1 MTTPKKPL
9 RSFSSRRSGLH
20 PTSFVG
26 TDVNP
31 IAAHLTASSLAAIGD
46 GERYGDTRV
55 GWLDVGGAEGRT
67 GSLEYFGRAEARD
80 LFTTYGGRA
89 TGNVSAGE
97 TTVQVQ
103 DRTLRWIL
111 MNPPYSR
118 TRGGQSAFDIAGLSD
133 RERTRCQ
140 KKWRTL
146 VTGEPVNNQA
156 GMAASF
162 LALAARKIVPGGR
175 IGFVLPLTAAF
186 ADSWAP
192 TRQMI
197 EREFRN
203 IVAVAVAAG
212 QALGREALSAD
223 TGMEE
228 MLLVAT
234 KRRETVV
241 RPYSKAAPAE
251 PIRCV
256 TLRQPLSRLGEAGE
270 IGRAITETIDR
281 VGDVGSWQPI
291 RAGDDE
297 LGSALV
303 FDAGAEGGPWGPLG
317 VTHAD
322 LALAADALTKGRI
335 DYLCDEPLA
344 LPVPM
349 STIGEMFKVGPTHHL
364 IGHMSGK
371 TPIGAFEFHP
381 TVHRQPEGDAR
392 QWDAENLDHILG
404 GADAIGRNRSLWNAD
419 SQRQTQLLVGP
430 THKGVS
436 PAGVGSPGTRK
447 AMRAQRSDL
456 LYARAMRWTSQAL
469 LAATTVDPLMGGRAW
484 TTLTHPDRRVRRA
497 TALWVNSILGMVVHW
512 TRGQRTHAGRSTTQV
527 GAIKQ
532 IPIPRLDLL
541 GDSALDRGAA
551 FFEAIRTA
559 RLAPACQT
567 HCDPVRASID
577 EAVVALFGLPPG
589 AIAFAGRLRRLW
601 CEEPSVHGWNQR
613 AVALLEQAGAP
624 EKQPN

>member
-1 MTTPKKPL
+1 
-9 RSFSSRRSGLH
+9 
-20 PTSFVG
+20 
-26 TDVNP
+26 
-31 IAAHLTASSLAAIGD
+31 
-46 GERYGDTRV
+46 
-55 GWLDVGGAEGRT
+55 
-67 GSLEYFGRAEARD
+67 
-80 LFTTYGGRA
+80 
-89 TGNVSAGE
+89 
-97 TTVQVQ
+97 
-103 DRTLRWIL
+103 

-133 RERTRCQ
+133 RERKRCQ

-146 VTGEPVNNQA
+146 VKGEPVNNKA
-156 GMAASF
+156 GMGASF

-392 QWDAENLDHILG
+392 AEKRPPLRPCHALDVASAAGGDHGRSADGRPSMDNAHSSRPAGSARDCALGQLDPRHGCALDAGTTDTRGSFDDPGRSHQADPDPPARPSGRLG
-404 GADAIGRNRSLWNAD
+404 PRPRSGVLRGNPN
-419 SQRQTQLLVGP
+419 GP
-430 THKGVS
+430 TGARLPDALRPGAGIHRRGCRGLVR
-436 PAGVGSPGTRK
+436 PASRG
-447 AMRAQRSDL
+447 
-456 LYARAMRWTSQAL
+456 
-469 LAATTVDPLMGGRAW
+469 
-484 TTLTHPDRRVRRA
+484 HRVRRPA
-497 TALWVNSILGMVVHW
+497 APPVV
-512 TRGQRTHAGRSTTQV
+512 R
-527 GAIKQ
+527 GAIRPWQ
-532 IPIPRLDLL
+532 EPAGGCP
-541 GDSALDRGAA
+541 S
-551 FFEAIRTA
+551 RTSW
-559 RLAPACQT
+559 
-567 HCDPVRASID
+567 HS
-577 EAVVALFGLPPG
+577 
-589 AIAFAGRLRRLW
+589 
-601 CEEPSVHGWNQR
+601 
-613 AVALLEQAGAP
+613 
-624 EKQPN
+624 

>member
-1 MTTPKKPL
+1 MEN
-9 RSFSSRRSGLH
+9 GL
-20 PTSFVG
+20 VG

-404 GADAIGRNRSLWNAD
+404 PASDPAPGGPHPQGRVPGRRRFTGDTEGDARAEKRPPLRPCHALDVASAAGGDHGRSADGRPSMDNAHSSRPAGSARDCALGQLDPRHGCALDAGTTDTRGSFDDPGRSHQAD
-419 SQRQTQLLVGP
+419 PDPPARPSGRLGPRPRSGVLRGNPNGP
-430 THKGVS
+430 TGARLPDALRPGAGIHRRGCRGLVR
-436 PAGVGSPGTRK
+436 PASRG
-447 AMRAQRSDL
+447 
-456 LYARAMRWTSQAL
+456 
-469 LAATTVDPLMGGRAW
+469 
-484 TTLTHPDRRVRRA
+484 HRVRRPA
-497 TALWVNSILGMVVHW
+497 APPVV
-512 TRGQRTHAGRSTTQV
+512 R
-527 GAIKQ
+527 GAIR
-532 IPIPRLDLL
+532 PWLEPAGCCPPRT
-541 GDSALDRGAA
+541 SWR
-551 FFEAIRTA
+551 
-559 RLAPACQT
+559 
-567 HCDPVRASID
+567 S
-577 EAVVALFGLPPG
+577 
-589 AIAFAGRLRRLW
+589 
-601 CEEPSVHGWNQR
+601 
-613 AVALLEQAGAP
+613 
-624 EKQPN
+624 